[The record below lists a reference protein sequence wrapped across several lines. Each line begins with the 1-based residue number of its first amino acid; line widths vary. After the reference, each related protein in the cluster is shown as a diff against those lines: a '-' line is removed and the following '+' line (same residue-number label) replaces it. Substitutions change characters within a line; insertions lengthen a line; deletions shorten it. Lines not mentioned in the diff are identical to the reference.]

1 MKTPVAALA
10 VAALSLALGSSA
22 KAQTVVYGGSWGTA
36 PVVAGPTFA
45 DPFYVPPYSYYAAY
59 PGPARGYVGYGT
71 SDFPFYGRPY
81 GGPSDRWSWAAMS
94 TNGNGVLARYY
105 YPPVR

>member
-1 MKTPVAALA
+1 MKTPLAALA

-22 KAQTVVYGGSWGTA
+22 KAQTVVYQGTSATA

-45 DPFYVPPYSYYAAY
+45 DPSYVPPYSYYAAY
-59 PGPARGYVGYGT
+59 PNPARGYVGYGT
-71 SDFPFYGRPY
+71 NDFPYYGRPY
-81 GGPSDRWSWAAMS
+81 GGPSDRWSWSAMS
-94 TNGNGVLARYY
+94 TAGNGGLARYY

>member
-1 MKTPVAALA
+1 MKTIIAALA
-10 VAALSLALGSSA
+10 VAALSLALGSPA
-22 KAQTVVYGGSWGTA
+22 KAQTVVYQGTWRTA

-45 DPFYVPPYSYYAAY
+45 DPYYVPPYSYYTAF
-59 PGPARGYVGYGT
+59 PDPARGYVGYGT
-71 SDFPFYGRPY
+71 NDFPFYGRPY

-94 TNGNGVLARYY
+94 TAPYGTLARYY